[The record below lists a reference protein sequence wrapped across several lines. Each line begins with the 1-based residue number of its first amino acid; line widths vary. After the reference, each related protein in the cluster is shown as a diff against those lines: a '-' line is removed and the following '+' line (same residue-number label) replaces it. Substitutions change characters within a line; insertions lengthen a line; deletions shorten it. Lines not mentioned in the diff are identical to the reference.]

1 MPAFASYVVLC
12 VVAPETFFLPY
23 PYPNTYLLLLSM
35 SLVQNKLFCILIFFS
50 FSQLELGVP
59 TSLQKI
65 FICTEIMY
73 AEDFQMLKK
82 TNLEKHN

>member
-35 SLVQNKLFCILIFFS
+35 SLVQNKLFCILIFFFLTIGARGS
-50 FSQLELGVP
+50 HFFTKDFHLHRNNVCRGFSDV
-59 TSLQKI
+59 
-65 FICTEIMY
+65 
-73 AEDFQMLKK
+73 KK
-82 TNLEKHN
+82 DQFRKA